1 MTKERK
7 YLAVY
12 DDGDHANNQFSY
24 WSTSR
29 NGSKANLEDA
39 YRTMRRKY
47 GNRGGGKITDT
58 MLDN

>member
-1 MTKERK
+1 MERK
-7 YLAVY
+7 YLAIY
-12 DDGDHANNQFSY
+12 DNGNNTNNQFSY

-47 GNRGGGKITDT
+47 GNRGGGTITYT
-58 MLDN
+58 VLDN